1 MCGHHHGAVSDGDM
15 VVNGSTADH
24 TCGIGA
30 VSSHMCRLRTC
41 SPLHFSTYLKETT
54 RLIGGICFS
63 SGARLGLAMCS
74 AHSEEHES
82 ISHAASTHQTRAAL
96 RGAGR
101 VRGAPSSELRVHH
114 PSPLLELGCHRTRPR
129 PTHTHVTHTQAT
141 IRREEEAGDEKSKL
155 GCFIDQKVTKDPKY
169 VQMSRK
175 VRGPFSI
182 GCRGQRWRD
191 ARFTQLRR
199 MVHELSSTSV

>member
-82 ISHAASTHQTRAAL
+82 ISHAASTHQTRAAP
-96 RGAGR
+96 RRTCSWCAQFR
-101 VRGAPSSELRVHH
+101 VARSSSITLARIRMSQNPPAPDPH
-114 PSPLLELGCHRTRPR
+114 TR
-129 PTHTHVTHTQAT
+129 
-141 IRREEEAGDEKSKL
+141 
-155 GCFIDQKVTKDPKY
+155 DPHA
-169 VQMSRK
+169 SN
-175 VRGPFSI
+175 
-182 GCRGQRWRD
+182 D
-191 ARFTQLRR
+191 
-199 MVHELSSTSV
+199 